1 MTEEAL
7 KKLYTRT
14 TCVICLNKTY
24 NCPYCN
30 GEGTVYV
37 EASDKTV
44 AEWINTLA
52 PERQKDI
59 IENIVLNT
67 EEKE

>member
-1 MTEEAL
+1 M
-7 KKLYTRT
+7 
-14 TCVICLNKTY
+14 ICLNKTY